1 MEQNEITTSKEFSQ
15 SEEKFIYFFMLNALN
30 PNHYTS
36 FGLPAETYYLGDKQ
50 KSVIV
55 EQELTEEQKN
65 IIKRD
70 FLLKNFDSY
79 FGGGTTSEFYIQFMK
94 EHFPEEIMKIEK
106 KYEDVYNK
114 RFVKIKEQI
123 SAIDKQLKKAK
134 KLPKKGKNAA

>member
-1 MEQNEITTSKEFSQ
+1 
-15 SEEKFIYFFMLNALN
+15 
-30 PNHYTS
+30 
-36 FGLPAETYYLGDKQ
+36 
-50 KSVIV
+50 
-55 EQELTEEQKN
+55 
-65 IIKRD
+65 
-70 FLLKNFDSY
+70 
-79 FGGGTTSEFYIQFMK
+79 MK